1 MKPHPISACLIVRDE
16 EASLPRC
23 LASLSGIVS
32 QIVVVDT
39 GSRDASAAIARS
51 HGALVSSFPWGEDFS
66 AARNAA
72 LDLATQPW
80 ILSID
85 ADEELL
91 TDSVAALD
99 AALASPEAGLLV
111 RMRLMDG
118 QGGHVEVPLPRL
130 FRNDPRIRWS
140 RAIHESVTDALWELG
155 TTTPPQTAVTMVH
168 HGYGHDAV
176 LSRGKLERNLRIHRR
191 TREAGKADAFD
202 LFKQAQ
208 ILLSPAEAAERR
220 EVLEDAWRLHEAAP
234 AARRKQ
240 WPWGGKLRALF
251 GQVLCQA
258 GELGRAGQV
267 LALDP
272 EDTAAAELPLA
283 RLEWAWRTGNWST
296 ADEDSRHAA
305 AMGEAPAGLEARTR
319 RARCESDRSTLGTIA
334 ASTSIE
340 ASCWLA
346 LLDLEEGF
354 GEQGMGH
361 LARPMAMAPQEHI
374 VRLASGIFLA
384 SYGDPASASSLFAGI
399 DGFCQ
404 PLARAWEIAL
414 RRHAG
419 ESALLLLSELERP
432 THHEEVALAL
442 ELARRSQAP
451 FAPDTAFDPNLLE
464 RRRLAWSRVLDAR

>member
-1 MKPHPISACLIVRDE
+1 MKTLPISACLIVRDE

-39 GSRDASAAIARS
+39 GSRDASAAIAHS
-51 HGALVSSFPWGEDFS
+51 HGALVASFPWDEDFS

-91 TDSVAALD
+91 TDSVKFLEAAVT
-99 AALASPEAGLLV
+99 APEAGLLV

-118 QGGHVEVPLPRL
+118 QGGHLEVPLPRL

-155 TTTPPQTAVTMVH
+155 TTTPPQTDVVMVH

-220 EVLEDAWRLHEAAP
+220 EVLEDAWRLHEAVP

-272 EDTAAAELPLA
+272 EDTAVAELPLA

-305 AMGEAPAGLEARTR
+305 AMGEPAAGLEARTR
-319 RARCESDRSTLGTIA
+319 RARCEGDRTALAQIA
-334 ASTSIE
+334 ATMSIE
-340 ASCWLA
+340 AACWQA
-346 LLDLEEGF
+346 LQDLEEGF
-354 GEQGMGH
+354 GERGMGL
-361 LARPMAMAPQEHI
+361 LARPMAMAPQENL

-384 SYGDPASASSLFAGI
+384 SYGDPASAGSLFAGI

-404 PLARAWEIAL
+404 PVARAWEIAL
-414 RRHAG
+414 RQRAG
-419 ESALLLLSELERP
+419 ESVLLLLSELEHP
-432 THHEEVALAL
+432 THHEEAALAL
-442 ELARRSQAP
+442 ELARRSQASFVP
-451 FAPDTAFDPNLLE
+451 EAVFEQGLLE
-464 RRRLAWSRVLDAR
+464 RRRLAWARVLDVR

>member
-1 MKPHPISACLIVRDE
+1 MKPYPISACLIVRDE

-39 GSRDASAAIARS
+39 GSRDTSAAIARS
-51 HGALVSSFPWGEDFS
+51 HGALVSSFPWDEDFA

-72 LDLATQPW
+72 LDMATQPW

-91 TDSVAALD
+91 TDSVTALE

-118 QGGHVEVPLPRL
+118 MGGHVEVPLPRL

-140 RAIHESVTDALWELG
+140 RAVHESVTDSLWELG
-155 TTTPPQTAVTMVH
+155 TTTPPLTDVAMAH
-168 HGYGHDAV
+168 HGYGHGAV
-176 LSRGKLERNLRIHRR
+176 QSRGKLERNLRIHRR

-220 EVLEDAWRLHEAAP
+220 EVLEEAWRLHEAAP

-240 WPWGGKLRALF
+240 WPWSGKLRALF
-251 GQVLCQA
+251 GQVLSQA

-272 EDTAAAELPLA
+272 EDTAVAELPVV

-296 ADEDSRHAA
+296 ADEDARHAA

-319 RARCESDRSTLGTIA
+319 RARCEGDRAVLERIA
-334 ASTSIE
+334 AGTSIE

-346 LLDLEEGF
+346 LLDLEDGF
-354 GEQGMGH
+354 GERGMGV
-361 LARPMAMAPQEHI
+361 LARPMAMAPQENL

-384 SYGDPASASSLFAGI
+384 SYGDPASALSLFAGI
-399 DGFCQ
+399 EGFCR
-404 PLARAWEIAL
+404 PLARAWEIGL
-414 RRHAG
+414 RLRAG

-432 THHEEVALAL
+432 THHEEAALAL
-442 ELARRSQAP
+442 ELARRSQASI
-451 FAPDTAFDPNLLE
+451 APDAAFSPDLLE
-464 RRRLAWSRVLDAR
+464 RRRVAWSRVLDAR